1 MLPTFISFRLV
12 GRDPVLRLVTELLGR
27 EGTALGRDT
36 TMGAGRLGLVLNVML
51 GQLF

>member
-12 GRDPVLRLVTELLGR
+12 GRDPVLRPVTELLGR
-27 EGTALGRDT
+27 EGAVLGRDT